1 MLRRVFAIQS
11 TAIHPV
17 VIEPLAICLL
27 TLCHGRGAIFRM
39 HVLMPM
45 PNED

>member
-1 MLRRVFAIQS
+1 MLRRLFAIQS
-11 TAIHPV
+11 IAIHPI
-17 VIEPLAICLL
+17 VIELLVICLF
-27 TLCHGRGAIFRM
+27 TLCHGREAIFRM